1 MLVIAAS
8 FSETP
13 LHPKIIIA
21 QGTIL
26 ANGLI
31 LRDRRI
37 HTDYFRVIQWK
48 NPIRMVSE
56 RNRICYDR

>member
-21 QGTIL
+21 QGAIL
-26 ANGLI
+26 ANGFFLG
-31 LRDRRI
+31 D
-37 HTDYFRVIQWK
+37 
-48 NPIRMVSE
+48 
-56 RNRICYDR
+56 

>member
-1 MLVIAAS
+1 MRIVLEVLLKS
-8 FSETP
+8 T

-21 QGTIL
+21 QGPIL
-26 ANGLI
+26 AYGFFLGNQ
-31 LRDRRI
+31 RI
-37 HTDYFRVIQWK
+37 HTDYFGVIQWK

>member
-1 MLVIAAS
+1 MRIVLEILLK
-8 FSETP
+8 TT